1 MEIRSTLVLF
11 IARFI
16 IMDPMRGRGN
26 IKREY
31 KKTGRCGK
39 RRRPIL
45 EETDASHTLGGG
57 GEGGT

>member
-1 MEIRSTLVLF
+1 MLF

-31 KKTGRCGK
+31 KKAGRCGK
-39 RRRPIL
+39 WRRPIL
-45 EETDASHTLGGG
+45 EETDVSYTLGGG